1 MAQLSL
7 GEGKWR
13 MLRRGLGTGKRF
25 RFTDCRNGTRHDKDH
40 FDWLLDEGFFVDAG
54 DGWFEVTEKGR
65 GSADLGL
72 YEYEPS
78 RIDSSPAR
86 KKKPR

>member
-40 FDWLLDEGFFVDAG
+40 FDWLLVQGFFVDAG
-54 DGWFEVTEKGR
+54 DGWYEVTEKGR
-65 GSADLGL
+65 GSADLGM
-72 YEYEPS
+72 YAYEPS
-78 RIDSSPAR
+78 RVEPMAAKRR
-86 KKKPR
+86 KTK